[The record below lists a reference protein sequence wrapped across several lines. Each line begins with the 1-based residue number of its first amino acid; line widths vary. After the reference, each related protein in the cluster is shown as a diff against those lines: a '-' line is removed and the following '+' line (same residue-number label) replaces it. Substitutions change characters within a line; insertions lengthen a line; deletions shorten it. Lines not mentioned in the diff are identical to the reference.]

1 MDVKNLLGGR
11 VTERLRREHAL
22 AIPPPWER
30 RGRISMSISNLR
42 NGKMI
47 IKVSEV
53 KEVAG
58 GGFRISEEFYREL
71 DREVHE
77 MIEGA
82 ARRAKKNGRKTLKP
96 YDL

>member
-1 MDVKNLLGGR
+1 
-11 VTERLRREHAL
+11 
-22 AIPPPWER
+22 
-30 RGRISMSISNLR
+30 MSVSSLR

-53 KEVAG
+53 KDVVG
-58 GGFRISEEFYREL
+58 DRFRISEEFYGEL

-77 MIEGA
+77 MIERA
-82 ARRAKKNGRKTLKP
+82 ARRAKRNGRKTLKP

>member
-1 MDVKNLLGGR
+1 MRDFSHRNSATEPKVKN
-11 VTERLRREHAL
+11 TT
-22 AIPPPWER
+22 
-30 RGRISMSISNLR
+30 RISFHSISGDQVESMPVSTLR

-47 IKVSEV
+47 IKVSDV
-53 KEVAG
+53 KESVG
-58 GGFRISEEFYREL
+58 GGFRISEEFYCEL

-77 MIEGA
+77 MIERA

>member
-1 MDVKNLLGGR
+1 MGR
-11 VTERLRREHAL
+11 KPGRKPLIRVHAL
-22 AIPPPWER
+22 VLAPIWGVEGER
-30 RGRISMSISNLR
+30 MPVSSIR

-53 KEVAG
+53 KDIAG
-58 GGFRISEEFYREL
+58 EGYRISEEFYYEL

-77 MIEGA
+77 MIELA
-82 ARRAKKNGRKTLKP
+82 ARRAKKNGRRTLKP